1 MLSGKHA
8 RSDFIPLCL
17 RRKISESVSWTQIV
31 KNQWERS
38 TSDATD
44 RKGHRCLLNPAIT
57 VDVGDAT
64 TSPMQDRSILGPF
77 HGEGFPAQGAE
88 G

>member
-1 MLSGKHA
+1 MLMVNMLDLILSHYVYGG
-8 RSDFIPLCL
+8 RS
-17 RRKISESVSWTQIV
+17 RESVSWTQIV

-38 TSDATD
+38 TPDATD